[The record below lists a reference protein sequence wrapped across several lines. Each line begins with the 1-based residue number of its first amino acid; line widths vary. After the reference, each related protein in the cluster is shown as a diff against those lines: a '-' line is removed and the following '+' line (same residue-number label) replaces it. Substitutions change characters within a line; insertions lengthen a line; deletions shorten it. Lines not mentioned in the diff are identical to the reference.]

1 MDEINKEYW
10 QNELK
15 CALERE
21 GITDPNFFAFLK
33 GKVRSYN
40 VKVED
45 FNWAVFPR
53 IDVNGVLTDISMVVP
68 TVYDMKSLC
77 VNIHEYT
84 HAYELY
90 FCLGEVYVWHVE
102 ESEAKAREAEHRL
115 LLHYETNK

>member
-1 MDEINKEYW
+1 MDDINKKYW

-15 CALERE
+15 CALERD

-33 GKVRSYN
+33 GKIRSYN

-53 IDVNGVLTDISMVVP
+53 IDANGILTDISMIVP
-68 TVYDMKSLC
+68 TIYDMKSLC

-84 HAYELY
+84 
-90 FCLGEVYVWHVE
+90 V
-102 ESEAKAREAEHRL
+102 KL
-115 LLHYETNK
+115 LTEIKSLLSKYYIIHFRWCGHKI